1 GELLRGVDLY
11 KVGHHGSRNATPRS
25 LFGLWDPAVPTG
37 RRTALMS
44 TRTGVYPG
52 HAGTEVPRQTLV
64 EALATRMTLL
74 TTDGLPSGERFV
86 EVVADTSGQAGFQ
99 RVPPPSRGGQDRP
112 GAHRVSGGSQ
122 LLRVRSKF

>member
-37 RRTALMS
+37 RRTGLMS
-44 TRTGVYPG
+44 TRPGVYPG

-64 EALATRMTLL
+64 EALQTRMTLPP
-74 TTDGLPSGERFV
+74 TDDLPGDRRFI
-86 EVVADTSGQAGFQ
+86 EVVADTSGQAGFEQ
-99 RVPPPSRGGQDRP
+99 VPPP
-112 GAHRVSGGSQ
+112 
-122 LLRVRSKF
+122 